1 VFDRSHY
8 EDVLVV
14 RVHGLVPP
22 DEVEGRYVEINTFE
36 SELVESGVTIVK
48 VAMFVSP
55 DEQKRRLAERL
66 DRPDKFWKYNP
77 GDLDE
82 RKLWPAY
89 QEAYQLVL
97 DRTSTDHAPWYVVPC
112 NKKWYSRLAVTE
124 LLIEALKDMKL
135 SWPPPDF
142 DVEAEKRKLAEA

>member
-1 VFDRSHY
+1 
-8 EDVLVV
+8 
-14 RVHGLVPP
+14 
-22 DEVEGRYVEINTFE
+22 
-36 SELVESGVTIVK
+36 
-48 VAMFVSP
+48 M
-55 DEQKRRLAERL
+55 
-66 DRPDKFWKYNP
+66 
-77 GDLDE
+77 
-82 RKLWPAY
+82 
-89 QEAYQLVL
+89 L